1 MNPIKSCP
9 HNLCDMV
16 QSLSKSPSLDSF
28 LTIKQDEITNIKFE
42 GDGPLGILF
51 MQNDDE
57 LMEVAGILENTVGNE
72 YHELEIGM
80 IVQKV
85 NNFEYKDFL
94 YENYMKL
101 IGISWKI
108 YGEITFEFTKPIKND
123 IQQFLLE
130 INCESY
136 YELFEELG
144 AKTYDDL
151 KYIED
156 TDLVNISKS
165 DTLKIKSS
173 IKKIHSEIFVM
184 DSP

>member
-1 MNPIKSCP
+1 MNRSNSI
-9 HNLCDMV
+9 
-16 QSLSKSPSLDSF
+16 QSNMNTTDHTISKSPSLDSF
-28 LTIKQDEITNIKFE
+28 LNIVETITIDFE
-42 GDGPLGILF
+42 GDGNLGILF
-51 MQNDDE
+51 NKVDDN
-57 LMEVAGILENTVGNE
+57 MVVVGIKKYTVANE
-72 YHELEIGM
+72 YYDLKIGM
-80 IVQKV
+80 IVNRV
-85 NNFEYKDFL
+85 NKYEYKDFI

-101 IGISWKI
+101 IGMSWKK